1 MKIVLRFGIGS
12 LAQERGQLKLPTS
25 IDDRSSKC
33 FRISAFDKVLNLD
46 FAE

>member
-1 MKIVLRFGIGS
+1 MKTVLRFGIDS

-25 IDDRSSKC
+25 IDDRSSIC